1 MIKIKNALAL
11 VSMLLL
17 IIGLNAQLPDFVW
30 ALQGGN
36 SSITE
41 GNIQVRNTNNGIIA
55 GGDFIDIAQF
65 GQEEIVSNGFSD
77 IFLASIDEYGE
88 LIQIQSFGSENEELL
103 KFMELDSEGNIIIAI
118 MFTDFITIGGN
129 DYISLGGQDILLIKF
144 NPDFSI
150 QWVQQYGTEL
160 TDYVRGMSIDEDD
173 NILVIG
179 KFKNEINFDDIS
191 LTSMGSTDIYIAKY
205 NPAGEVVNALSEGG
219 SSYEDANPITA
230 GTNGDFFISGIFYE
244 ETIVNGETIS
254 TENPTG
260 IYFAKYNSACE
271 FQWVE
276 VINGTHLLPSVFLTM
291 NTDGSIYIAG
301 SFQEEVVF
309 GSQTLSTE
317 EFDADVYIAKYS
329 TDGEALWAG
338 HGNSNAG
345 DVVTALSSDIGG
357 NVYLAG
363 HFLDAIDFNGI
374 ILEYTLC

>member
-1 MIKIKNALAL
+1 MTKIKNAFAL

-17 IIGLNAQLPDFVW
+17 VIGLNAQLPDFVW
-30 ALQGGN
+30 AQQGGN

-41 GNIQVRNTNNGIIA
+41 GNIQVQNTNSGIIA
-55 GGDFIDIAQF
+55 CGDFVDIAHF
-65 GQEEIVSNGFSD
+65 GEEEIVSDGFSD
-77 IFLASIDEYGE
+77 IFLASFDESGE
-88 LIQIQSFGSENEELL
+88 LLQIQSFGSENEELL
-103 KFMELDSEGNIIIAI
+103 KFMKIDSEGNIIIAI

-129 DYISLGGQDILLIKF
+129 DYVSLGGQDILLIKF
-144 NPDFSI
+144 NPDFNI
-150 QWVQQYGTEL
+150 QWVQQYGTDL

-205 NPAGEVVNALSEGG
+205 NPDGEVVHAFSEGG
-219 SSYEDANPITA
+219 SSYEDANPIIA
-230 GTNGDFFISGIFYE
+230 GANGDFFISGIFYG
-244 ETIVNGETIS
+244 ETILNGETIS

-260 IYFAKYNSACE
+260 IYLAKYNSASV

-276 VINGTHLLPSVFLTM
+276 IINGTHLLPSVFLTM

-338 HGNSNAG
+338 HGNK
-345 DVVTALSSDIGG
+345 
-357 NVYLAG
+357 
-363 HFLDAIDFNGI
+363 H
-374 ILEYTLC
+374 CR